1 VSSSCTA
8 VRAGADDA
16 RLRGDV
22 AGFTAAVS
30 SGTAP
35 VSSPEDIAEPAE
47 PSLRAADASQDRA
60 ETMVH
65 GDEQPARA
73 AAAHEAT
80 CNA

>member
-1 VSSSCTA
+1 
-8 VRAGADDA
+8 
-16 RLRGDV
+16 
-22 AGFTAAVS
+22 
-30 SGTAP
+30 

-47 PSLRAADASQDRA
+47 PSLRAADVNQDRA

-73 AAAHEAT
+73 AAGHEVT